1 MVRRRRN
8 GQGHREDRLRLRR
21 GRVSVPV
28 AAKHL
33 EPASRR
39 RLLIPALGLNQIL
52 SWGSSYYLLAV
63 LAGPIAADTGWPL
76 PWIVGS
82 LSAGLLVAGLVSP
95 RVGRLIGRHGGRP
108 VLATSV
114 ALIATGLALL
124 ALAPN
129 LAVFV
134 SAWLI
139 VGLGMGAGLY
149 DAAFSTLGRI
159 YGSRAR
165 GAITTL
171 TLWGGFASTVC
182 WPISAYLVQTVGWR
196 GTCLTFA
203 AIHLGLSLPMI
214 LVAIPREV
222 ATVAPDA
229 AGSSAGVLIPA
240 ERRSFLLLMSIMTL
254 GGIIAS
260 VVSVHLL
267 TLLQEQGSSLAV
279 AVSLGA
285 LIGPAQVGGRV
296 VEMAFK
302 ERHHPIWTLL
312 AAVTFMALGIVLL
325 WAGFPS
331 VALALVLYGVGNG
344 VYSIARGTL
353 PLALFGP
360 ERYPPLV
367 GRIARPTLIA
377 GAIAPSLA
385 AVVLSRTGADATL
398 AVMAAIALL
407 NVLLGLVLWARCWS

>member
-1 MVRRRRN
+1 
-8 GQGHREDRLRLRR
+8 
-21 GRVSVPV
+21 VPI

-63 LAGPIAADTGWPL
+63 LAGPIAADTGWPP

-95 RVGRLIGRHGGRP
+95 RVGRLIARHGGRP

-114 ALIATGLALL
+114 ALITTGLALL

-139 VGLGMGAGLY
+139 VGVGMGAGLY

-312 AAVTFMALGIVLL
+312 AAVSFMALGIVLL
-325 WAGFPS
+325 WAGFPL

-344 VYSIARGTL
+344 IYSIARGTL

-407 NVLLGLVLWARCWS
+407 NVLLGLILWARCRS